1 KYWDVMNCLLAIG
14 SILDTRY
21 KMKTIQFYY
30 PLVYGEMA
38 SFEIEKLKK
47 KLYDLVEE
55 YKKKSKQF
63 QKEKSSQSSS
73 SRPPVPKRSGYADKF
88 EMFMDSNI
96 NIELEKSE
104 LDYYLE
110 ESLLPRNTDGFDILC
125 WWKTNGIKYPILH
138 DVAKDVLAIPVS
150 TVASESTFS
159 TGGRVLS
166 AHRNRLHPKTVE
178 ALMCARDWLWSETQG
193 IRYFLN
199 EIISNSLSCFFICN
213 VCNYFDL
220 LDSTTSKDQSFDDD
234 SDIEVSN
241 K

>member
-1 KYWDVMNCLLAIG
+1 ISDWVLSDDIVLHTMAINMKLKFEKYWDVMNCLLAIG
-14 SILDTRY
+14 SILDPRY

-88 EMFMDSNI
+88 D
-96 NIELEKSE
+96 L
-104 LDYYLE
+104 YY
-110 ESLLPRNTDGFDILC
+110 ILC
-125 WWKTNGIKYPILH
+125 WWKTNEIKRRFMH

-178 ALMCARDWLWSETQG
+178 ALMCARDWLWSEMQG